1 MKENRKIDAPP
12 HARACGLNGARF
24 LDDRSFEHT
33 LKGVVCERNYR
44 HRKKGQE
51 EIVGF
56 VLIVV
61 LIAVVFVIFLG
72 IKLRNSE
79 PTQKESEIIYQFL
92 ESSMEQTTDCV
103 LRPNGKNLVM
113 NELIKECHFTDNT
126 CISTKSS
133 CETSKDTMKGILEAT
148 WKVGEEYPY
157 KGYELNVNYDY
168 NSSSGEKNEEIFSII
183 EGNCN
188 NTYIGNSYWISAF
201 PGSII
206 LEAKLCS

>member
-44 HRKKGQE
+44 HRKKG
-51 EIVGF
+51 
-56 VLIVV
+56 
-61 LIAVVFVIFLG
+61 
-72 IKLRNSE
+72 
-79 PTQKESEIIYQFL
+79 QKESEIIYQFL